1 MSVGKM
7 LEELKIDI
15 MIPYCFNCGSGPR
28 TDGKKLFLIKS
39 YAGEKNNDLHFCSNR
54 CLRQVER
61 ADKISR
67 PKLDPSSLLLYT
79 IKTGNDNADSL
90 QHTERTL
97 RNLTKAIVRTSKKT
111 VKAKY
116 THNEGAL
123 PREWR

>member
-1 MSVGKM
+1 MSA
-7 LEELKIDI
+7 EFANEFT
-15 MIPYCFNCGSGPR
+15 PYCYNCGSGPR
-28 TDGKKLFLIKS
+28 TDGKKLFLIKG
-39 YAGEKNNDLHFCSNR
+39 YAGEKNNNLHFCSNR

-67 PKLDPSSLLLYT
+67 PKLDPLSLHLYT
-79 IKTGNDNADSL
+79 IETGCDNYHAQL
-90 QHTERTL
+90 KHTPKTL

-123 PREWR
+123 PRERR